1 MRGKNILAT
10 GEELPSTAELDMAL
24 LASQS
29 QVHREEISEDRVID
43 VNANPQCKRGV
54 CEIPKN

>member
-10 GEELPSTAELDMAL
+10 GKELPSTAELDMTL
-24 LASQS
+24 FASQS

-43 VNANPQCKRGV
+43 VDVYITHLHSVKEV
-54 CEIPKN
+54 FV